1 MGGFRWREVLEGTLI
16 WMGNLGIMMG
26 ILTVKILKFLGVL
39 EKDGSHSLISGD
51 HCFWIPSVDTPCKPL
66 FTAILCKFHH
76 GIIHIVEADSDVL
89 QGLDFEGE
97 EIENNLRN
105 YEKEATEQFIDDADL
120 SPEELERK
128 LREEYQRDQEMRAE
142 LIRSKKGGKS
152 EE

>member
-1 MGGFRWREVLEGTLI
+1 MQI
-16 WMGNLGIMMG
+16 SPGI
-26 ILTVKILKFLGVL
+26 VHV
-39 EKDGSHSLISGD
+39 
-51 HCFWIPSVDTPCKPL
+51 
-66 FTAILCKFHH
+66 
-76 GIIHIVEADSDVL
+76 VEADSDVL

-120 SPEELERK
+120 SPEERERR